1 MTTTPAAH
9 SLIQGSLSQFDPY
22 RVDAAIKLDPSSFVG
37 ASLNVGASVRAP
49 SIGLAAPSHPLVH
62 NSLAQLSDAK
72 FQDVFHLGTALKS
85 TVIGGNTG
93 GAKTATEFSNLE
105 DTFSAAGCFS
115 VHGVL
120 RNQMFRVD
128 TAAPL
133 DHGYITQGAIALSVM
148 PQVWDC
154 LAPHSR
160 TTITHSSTRYAA
172 DLDDEQIRDAS
183 LLPGLIATGAPITLR
198 DIKRDTDHSSM
209 HDSLLGRFKEN
220 MKLTDDVA
228 EVATD
233 HTWQILSD
241 LTHEHTFIASRATHL
256 ARLILGMYDFYGIK
270 HDTAHP
276 YLVEPSIAA
285 SKGFT
290 PTKETSTFPNPLF
303 VPIQAIKDSVLL
315 TLPIFSNAPTL
326 SPTYEHPKESVDY
339 GRIPGGDECAYML
352 KSANDPALRRSWA
365 FCASGTQSGEGDVDF
380 QADKEAHLH
389 HVAWGPSSPVDAAHA
404 ASRPPTKDECGM
416 LIQGFLP
423 ADQLRECCT
432 LSLHNSDLGVL
443 EAARFMNP
451 KAWQAVAKMT
461 GVDPILGE
469 RLEVMTKAL
478 LGDVDAD
485 ISCLEEPER
494 EVFAAMLDTMSM
506 RDIPKEIL
514 DDIEDYTDAK
524 RISELRLVC
533 TQAHVQAAQDLLSD
547 VVRAHATNILERHPV
562 LLHPAVVM
570 PMVRTNR
577 TIAVDR
583 RQDPLAHRINRQ
595 RDVAQPLVVR
605 KELTTTPMNLA
616 LGNISLPVN
625 SVFANNEHVILGLGD
640 RSPQYLVNEDRG
652 PRSPEALD
660 QVDGFIDGLPT
671 FTPGAGG
678 QNYSPDS
685 ARPYL
690 GLERSQVACVMR
702 ELTSRKYFP
711 TGFYASVL
719 ELNTHTDEFILYRDQ
734 LIEHLSDFDPRTG
747 AHSYPAPTAN
757 PFLIGGRI
765 IYEGSIIPSRDAS
778 QHAESFY
785 ASLSQAIDDPNTQ
798 LSIKV
803 EPPPLPNVVSNI
815 ISRQVY
821 SQLGNVLK
829 RDAINAC
836 TTPLASTAPV
846 DPVRL
851 LPPEPGLL
859 EQWIIANDTA
869 PLPPLSSLPFNQGL
883 TSSYACNHPLVAR
896 KNTPRAL
903 AAPAGSL
910 RLLRALRSHT
920 RAGACI
926 QHEYFTP
933 FLVSDAWTTL
943 FEDYGPPVI
952 SAVHYMG
959 ATKTKTGAARLAAA
973 NNLFSPFT
981 YNHQIDGINL
991 QAEAPLMA
999 NALNQA
1005 FDAGLAMA
1013 HASNSAMDGCS
1024 FVASNQ
1030 ILQDLGHPTTPPN
1043 MSALI
1048 AHAKQHAPGQPNT
1061 LIFPMIASADHLPA
1075 GPTQPNPLAGLEEH
1089 TRDPR
1094 SYIGGHSMGWAGPL
1108 CGVAAGNNM
1117 TMHGVGQLFFGPSSI
1132 SSDKKFCALIS
1143 GLDAERKPGALVF
1156 KDREADPFDS
1166 DNQDSGAP
1174 SDSTLRAIATLDEI
1188 FIANQHEAARAG
1200 IPLPQPGTGS
1210 IPSPFIAMTD
1220 MRAVATSPCVDDLFS
1235 VNETLR
1241 GFGGAEQGV
1250 DGVNPGL
1257 PASVVRIGA
1266 IFDSNKGATPQF
1278 ILKERQ
1284 RIEMLNSLNQLPSQ
1298 TPPPKART
1306 RRV

>member
-133 DHGYITQGAIALSVM
+133 DHGYITQGAIALSAM

-198 DIKRDTDHSSM
+198 DIKRDTDYSSM

-352 KSANDPALRRSWA
+352 KSANDPALKRSWA
-365 FCASGTQSGEGDVDF
+365 FCASGTQSGVGDVDF
-380 QADKEAHLH
+380 QTDKEAHLH
-389 HVAWGPSSPVDAAHA
+389 HVAWGPSAPVDAAHA
-404 ASRPPTKDECGM
+404 ASRPPTKQECGM

-461 GVDPILGE
+461 GVDPVLGE
-469 RLEVMTKAL
+469 RLEAMTKAL
-478 LGDVDAD
+478 LGDLDAD
-485 ISCLEEPER
+485 IACLEEPER

-506 RDIPKEIL
+506 RSIPQEIL
-514 DDIEDYTDAK
+514 DDIQDYTDAK
-524 RISELRLVC
+524 SVSELRLVC
-533 TQAHVQAAQDLLSD
+533 TQAHVQATQDLLSD
-547 VVRAHATNILERHPV
+547 IVRAHAANILERHPV
-562 LLHPAVVM
+562 LMHPAVVM

-583 RQDPLAHRINRQ
+583 RDNPRA
-595 RDVAQPLVVR
+595 PLVVR

-625 SVFANNEHVILGLGD
+625 AAFANNEHVRLGLGD
-640 RSPQYLVNEDRG
+640 RLPQYMMSQDDN

-660 QVDGFIDGLPT
+660 QVDVFIDGLPT
-671 FTPGAGG
+671 FTPGVGG
-678 QNYSPDS
+678 QNYRPDS
-685 ARPYL
+685 VRPYL

-702 ELTSRKYFP
+702 ELTSRTYFP
-711 TGFYASVL
+711 VGFYASVL

-757 PFLIGGRI
+757 PFQIGGRI
-765 IYEGSIIPSRDAS
+765 IHEGALVPCSDAS
-778 QHAESFY
+778 QHTESFY
-785 ASLSQAIDDPNTQ
+785 ASLSQSIDDPNVQ
-798 LSIKV
+798 LSIAV
-803 EPPPLPNVVSNI
+803 EPPPLARVVSSI
-815 ISRQVY
+815 IRRQVVF
-821 SQLGNVLK
+821 QLGTALK
-829 RDAINAC
+829 RDALNTC
-836 TTPLASTAPV
+836 TTPLASTAPA
-846 DPVRL
+846 DPARL
-851 LPPEPGLL
+851 PAPKPGLI
-859 EQWIIANDTA
+859 EQWIIDNA
-869 PLPPLSSLPFNQGL
+869 PPPPSDLPRPFNQSL
-883 TSSYACNHPLVAR
+883 TPSHARNHPLVAR
-896 KNTPRAL
+896 ENTPRAL
-903 AAPAGSL
+903 TAPAGSL

-920 RAGACI
+920 RAGARI
-926 QHEYFTP
+926 QQDFFAP
-933 FLVSDAWTTL
+933 FSISSAWTL
-943 FEDYGPPVI
+943 PFEQYGPPVV
-952 SAVHYMG
+952 SAIHYMG
-959 ATKTKTGAARLAAA
+959 ITKTKTGAARLLGAGHT
-973 NNLFSPFT
+973 LSSFT
-981 YNHQIDGINL
+981 YNHQIDGVNL

-999 NALNQA
+999 SALDQA
-1005 FDAGLAMA
+1005 FDAGLSMA
-1013 HASNSAMDGCS
+1013 HASNPSMDGRC

-1030 ILQDLGHPTTPPN
+1030 VLQDLGHPTETPN
-1043 MSALI
+1043 TSALI
-1048 AHAKQHAPGQPNT
+1048 AHAKQYAPGQPNT
-1061 LIFPMIASADHLPA
+1061 LIFPMITAADHLPA
-1075 GPTQPNPLAGLEEH
+1075 GPTQPNPLAGLDEH

-1094 SYIGGHSMGWAGPL
+1094 SYIGGHNMGFAGPL

-1117 TMHGVGQLFFGPSSI
+1117 AMHGVGQLFFGPSSI
-1132 SSDKKFCALIS
+1132 SSDKKFCALIDS
-1143 GLDAERKPGALVF
+1143 GLELERKPDALVF
-1156 KDREADPFDS
+1156 GNEDNDPFADS
-1166 DNQDSGAP
+1166 PVEGDVS
-1174 SDSTLRAIATLDEI
+1174 SSVLSTIATLDEI

-1200 IPLPQPGTGS
+1200 IPLAQPGTGS
-1210 IPSPFIAMTD
+1210 IPSPFIAMSD
-1220 MRAVATSPCVDDLFS
+1220 LRAIATSPSVDDLFS

-1241 GFGGAEQGV
+1241 GFGGAEQAV
-1250 DGVNPGL
+1250 DGVNPDL

-1266 IFDSNKGATPQF
+1266 ISDSNNGTTPQF
-1278 ILKERQ
+1278 IRTERQ
-1284 RIEMLNSLNQLPSQ
+1284 RIELLDSLNQAPTKEPTQ
-1298 TPPPKART
+1298 RART